1 MSDDEVKDDDVKS
14 EESIERPASPPDV
27 LPIFPLTG
35 VLLLPGG
42 RLPLYIF
49 EPRYCN
55 LLDDVLAG
63 DRCMGLV
70 QPKVA
75 QKADNVGEA
84 EDDSPEIYPVGCV
97 GFVAHHEELPNE
109 RFVVL
114 LEGWCRF
121 KIAEELDLVRGY
133 RRVRAEYGDF
143 QTRDEDMAEQPP
155 ESVASAPILDA
166 LRRFGDRQSL
176 EIEMDQLSDVSGMDL
191 LNGLAM
197 ALPFQ
202 PAEKQALLEA
212 PDLPSRQELL
222 LALLEMGIDPSGD
235 VQQAN

>member
-1 MSDDEVKDDDVKS
+1 MSDGDES
-14 EESIERPASPPDV
+14 TGEGRPEARRPDAPPDV

-49 EPRYCN
+49 ETRYCN

-70 QPKVA
+70 QPQVPDP
-75 QKADNVGEA
+75 ADQRGESDEEA
-84 EDDSPEIYPVGCV
+84 PDIYPVGCV

-121 KIAEELDLVRGY
+121 RVEQEVEMRRGY
-133 RRVRAEYGDF
+133 RRVRAAYDDF
-143 QTRDEDMAEQPP
+143 QRRDEAMAAEAP
-155 ESVASAPILDA
+155 ESVAAEPLLDA

-176 EIEMDQLSDVSGMDL
+176 EIEMEQLSDVSGLDL

-212 PDLPSRQELL
+212 PDLATRQELL
-222 LALLEMGIDPSGD
+222 LALLEMGVDPSGD
-235 VQQAN
+235 VHLTN

>member
-1 MSDDEVKDDDVKS
+1 MSDGGDDETERGAV
-14 EESIERPASPPDV
+14 ERPAAPPRT

-55 LLDDVLAG
+55 LLDDILAG

-70 QPKVA
+70 QPMA
-75 QKADNVGEA
+75 ADPDDNRGES
-84 EDDSPEIYPVGCV
+84 ESESPEIYPLGCV

-109 RFVVL
+109 RSVVL

-121 KIAEELDLVRGY
+121 RVEKELDLVRGY
-133 RRVRAEYGDF
+133 RRVLAAYDDF
-143 QTRDEDMAEQPP
+143 QSRDEFMAEQPP
-155 ESVASAPILDA
+155 ESVSSAPILDA
-166 LRRFGDRQSL
+166 LQRFGDRQSL
-176 EIEMDQLSDVSGMDL
+176 EIEMEQLSDVSGIDL

-212 PDLPSRQELL
+212 PDLVARQDLL
-222 LALLEMGIDPSGD
+222 LALLEMGVDPSGD
-235 VQQAN
+235 VHLTN

>member
-1 MSDDEVKDDDVKS
+1 MTEPTD
-14 EESIERPASPPDV
+14 SIERPDAPPRI

-70 QPKVA
+70 QPVA
-75 QKADNVGEA
+75 ADPADNQGASET
-84 EDDSPEIYPVGCV
+84 ESPEIYPVGCV
-97 GFVAHHEELPNE
+97 GLVAHHEELPNE

-121 KIAEELDLVRGY
+121 RVEEEVETVRGY
-133 RRVRAEYGDF
+133 RRVRACYDDF
-143 QTRDEDMAEQPP
+143 QSRDESMATQAP
-155 ESVASAPILDA
+155 ESVSPEPLLDA

-176 EIEMDQLSDVSGMDL
+176 EIEMDPLREVSGVDL

-212 PDLPSRQELL
+212 PDLPARQEMLL
-222 LALLEMGIDPSGD
+222 LLLEMGMEPSGD
-235 VQQAN
+235 APSTN

>member
-1 MSDDEVKDDDVKS
+1 MSDDEEDTNA
-14 EESIERPASPPDV
+14 ERPETPPDV

-70 QPKVA
+70 QPMI
-75 QKADNVGEA
+75 ADRRDNRGES
-84 EDDSPEIYPVGCV
+84 EDDAPEIYPVGCV

-109 RFVVL
+109 RYVVL

-121 KIAEELDLVRGY
+121 RIEEEIDLHRGY
-133 RRVRAEYGDF
+133 RRVRAAYRDF
-143 QTRDEDMAEQPP
+143 QSRDEHMAAQPP
-155 ESVASAPILDA
+155 ESVAAEPLLDA

-212 PDLPSRQELL
+212 PDLSTRQELL
-222 LALLEMGIDPSGD
+222 LALLEMGVDPSGD
-235 VQQAN
+235 VHLTN

>member
-1 MSDDEVKDDDVKS
+1 VSDDPKNQGN
-14 EESIERPASPPDV
+14 RPEITRPDAPPDV

-70 QPKVA
+70 QPMA
-75 QKADNVGEA
+75 PDPGDNRGEPEA
-84 EDDSPEIYPVGCV
+84 EDESPEIYPIGCV
-97 GFVAHHEELPNE
+97 GFVAHHEELPGE
-109 RFVVL
+109 RYVVL

-121 KIAEELDLVRGY
+121 RIEEELDMVHGY
-133 RRVRAEYGDF
+133 RRVKAAFDEF
-143 QTRDEDMAEQPP
+143 QSRDERMAALPP
-155 ESVASAPILDA
+155 ESVATQPLLDA
-166 LRRFGDRQSL
+166 LRQFGRRQSL
-176 EIEMDQLSDVSGMDL
+176 EIEMDQLSDVSGIDL

-212 PDLPSRQELL
+212 PDLSSRLDLL
-222 LALLEMGIDPSGD
+222 LALLEMGVDASGD
-235 VQQAN
+235 VHWTN

>member
-1 MSDDEVKDDDVKS
+1 MSDEDVK
-14 EESIERPASPPDV
+14 EETTAEERPESPPDV

-70 QPKVA
+70 QPMVA
-75 QKADNVGEA
+75 DRGDNLGEA
-84 EDDSPEIYPVGCV
+84 EDESPEIYPVGCV

-109 RFVVL
+109 RYVVL

-121 KIAEELDLVRGY
+121 RIEEELDLHRGY
-133 RRVRAEYGDF
+133 RRVRPAYGDF
-143 QTRDEDMAEQPP
+143 QSRDEHMAAQPP
-155 ESVASAPILDA
+155 ESVAAEPLLDA

-176 EIEMDQLSDVSGMDL
+176 EIEMDQLIDVSGMDL

-212 PDLPSRQELL
+212 PDLSTRQELL
-222 LALLEMGIDPSGD
+222 LALLEMGVDPSGD
-235 VQQAN
+235 VHLTN

>member
-1 MSDDEVKDDDVKS
+1 MSDSDKLA
-14 EESIERPASPPDV
+14 ERPGSPPDV

-49 EPRYCN
+49 ETRYCN

-70 QPKVA
+70 QPSTPDPG
-75 QKADNVGEA
+75 DNRGEA
-84 EDDSPEIYPVGCV
+84 DDEAPEIYPVGCV
-97 GFVAHHEELPNE
+97 GFVAHHEELPDE
-109 RFVVL
+109 RYVVL

-121 KIAEELDLVRGY
+121 RIREELKPVRGY
-133 RRVRAEYGDF
+133 RRVRARYGDF
-143 QTRDEDMAEQPP
+143 QSRDERMAKQPP
-155 ESVASAPILDA
+155 ESVSPAPILDA

-176 EIEMDQLSDVSGMDL
+176 EIEMKQLSDVSGVDL

-212 PDLPSRQELL
+212 PDLTSRQELL
-222 LALLEMGIDPSGD
+222 LALLEMGVDTSGD
-235 VQQAN
+235 VHSTN